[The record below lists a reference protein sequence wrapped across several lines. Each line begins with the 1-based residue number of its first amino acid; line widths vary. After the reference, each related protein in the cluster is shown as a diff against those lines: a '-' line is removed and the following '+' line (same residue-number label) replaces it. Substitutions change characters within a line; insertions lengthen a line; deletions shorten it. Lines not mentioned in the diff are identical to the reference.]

1 MRERQRQRQRGTET
15 EICECFF
22 YIFIIF
28 ALRDT
33 KFHKACA
40 NISCSQYSDKDFAS
54 CM

>member
-1 MRERQRQRQRGTET
+1 MREKETET
-15 EICECFF
+15 ERDRDREICECFF

-33 KFHKACA
+33 KFYKACA
-40 NISCSQYSDKDFAS
+40 NISCSQYSGKDFAS